1 MTRKWIG
8 IFSFAILRINSMTVS
23 RCNLWSDW
31 NLWKFTVSL
40 NFELSNSIIS
50 ITLQN
55 LLVEA
60 ASIVFLIATIIAKLV
75 FSRDLETVYDKI
87 SMCIVVGL
95 LIAYVSILVNRAV
108 EWESSDFRF
117 CLIFIKAVNVYLTFL
132 CINILS
138 FDNVW
143 NLR

>member
-1 MTRKWIG
+1 M
-8 IFSFAILRINSMTVS
+8 
-23 RCNLWSDW
+23 
-31 NLWKFTVSL
+31 SL

-60 ASIVFLIATIIAKLV
+60 ASIVFLVATIIAKLV
-75 FSRDLETVYDKI
+75 FSKDLETIYDKL

-132 CINILS
+132 CINILC